1 MPRSGPSQT
10 SLLHAGRP
18 KTGWVNTPVSRA
30 STYIFETME
39 DLHDARARRDSER
52 VASYGAR
59 GTDSTM
65 ALEELVET
73 LEGGFRSHLFPTGQA
88 AIAVV
93 LAGFLSAGDHILLSD
108 AVYEPVRRFVTH
120 ELTRLGIGHTIYSPD
135 GSDIAEKVRDN

>member
-18 KTGWVNTPVSRA
+18 KTGWVNMPVSRA

-39 DLHDARARRDSER
+39 ALHDARARRDSER

-65 ALEELVET
+65 ALEELIET

-93 LAGFLSAGDHILLSD
+93 LAGFLSAGDHIPAERCRVRTGQKICD
-108 AVYEPVRRFVTH
+108 ARTDPAGNRTH
-120 ELTRLGIGHTIYSPD
+120 DLQP
-135 GSDIAEKVRDN
+135 